1 MIEIASTWGTT
12 AAERARP
19 FPCDSAAHLRDQ
31 LLWRGITIDAPAAC
45 VWRWL
50 CQLRVAPYSYDLI
63 DNFGR
68 RSPQHLTPGLDQ
80 LSVGQT
86 VMLMFELID
95 FAAPSAIDR
104 AAEAH
109 LTIAVKRWPR
119 FKRLLGDAVIS
130 YVVVPV
136 TPSRTRLLAKLRMRY
151 PPAPVGLIERALLP
165 WGDLVMMRR
174 QLLNFK
180 ALAERDAGRAVSE
193 SSGR

>member
-1 MIEIASTWGTT
+1 MIEIAHSWGTT
-12 AAERARP
+12 AAECARP
-19 FPCDSAAHLRDQ
+19 FPCDRAAHLRDQ
-31 LLWRGITIDAPAAC
+31 VLWRGITIDAPAAC
-45 VWRWL
+45 AWRWL

-68 RSPQHLTPGLDQ
+68 RSPQQLSAGLDQ
-80 LSVGQT
+80 LAVGQT
-86 VMLMFELID
+86 IMLMFELID
-95 FAAPSAIDR
+95 FAAPSVVDT
-104 AAEAH
+104 AAVAH

-136 TPSRTRLLAKLRMRY
+136 TPTRARLLVKLRMRY
-151 PPAPVGLIERALLP
+151 PHTPVGSIERVLVP

-180 ALAERDAGRAVSE
+180 MLAERDAQSTVLHLA
-193 SSGR
+193 